1 MVEATTPSHDDDDKF
16 LYGENTDASKTKT
29 NGVTAE
35 VSASESLP
43 TTTATSVLPSQETKK
58 ESQDEDGDGDDD
70 EEGEFEEESD
80 DDDIQVHIGEVN
92 TATPGGPYGT
102 PVNWKKDSQATTT
115 VAANKLAAL
124 PTQGQKKIDVNA
136 VGLING
142 QPIYE
147 YDLDTEQDEKP
158 WRKPGADISDYFN
171 YGFNEETWKQYCD
184 KQRRMRMESQ
194 RSPYTVT
201 QGVGGPLNHST
212 QNAQVE
218 IEVLPDGRTRV
229 KAGPPPDRKVEGSI
243 HVLGSTEDARRKQK
257 EDELLALALNSTR
270 VLPPGFPGQR
280 PLYTALPGG
289 AVVYNP
295 IPGQQMPP
303 QMMTPLPPSSQDN
316 SQDSSVNASEA
327 PNTSQPQQIQSL
339 GGPPVVQYLGPGG
352 PQLPP
357 GLQQMIPNNA
367 PPGMFQ
373 PPGGPPMGME
383 FQQDPF
389 MHPNVMMPPMGP
401 GGFNQFA
408 ESDSERE
415 SDGGDGRRHR
425 SSRRES
431 KHRRHRDR
439 SDRGER
445 SERDKD
451 RDHRDRTSSRRERE
465 RGSDARRSHDHSKTS
480 SSDRK
485 SKHSSRS
492 IKTEDDGTSE
502 RKPRVSSRRSRGES
516 GKPSSGDVTVDD
528 EASTREPRESRE
540 TRESR
545 EPREAREPRE
555 TRDSVKKE
563 PSERTVEV
571 KQEPSGD

>member
-1 MVEATTPSHDDDDKF
+1 MVEATTPSHDEDEKY
-16 LYGENTDASKTKT
+16 LYGENTESPKTKT
-29 NGVTAE
+29 NGDVDASTDETA
-35 VSASESLP
+35 P
-43 TTTATSVLPSQETKK
+43 DTTNTSTQGSLPSQEPKK
-58 ESQDEDGDGDDD
+58 ESQDEEEED
-70 EEGEFEEESD
+70 EEDGEFEEDESDDD

-92 TATPGGPYGT
+92 AATPGAYGT
-102 PVNWKKDSQATTT
+102 PVNWKKDGPTTAAAT
-115 VAANKLAAL
+115 NKLAVL

-147 YDLDTEQDEKP
+147 YDLDTEADDKP

-201 QGVGGPLNHST
+201 QGVPGVNHAT

-295 IPGQQMPP
+295 IPGQPMPP
-303 QMMTPLPPSSQDN
+303 QMITPLPSSSQADN
-316 SQDSSVNASEA
+316 PQENNASEA

-339 GGPPVVQYLGPGG
+339 GGPPVVQYITPSGQ
-352 PQLPP
+352 QLPP
-357 GLQQMIPNNA
+357 GMQPMMPNQQVF
-367 PPGMFQ
+367 PPQ
-373 PPGGPPMGME
+373 GGPPMGME

-389 MHPNVMMPPMGP
+389 NMHPGVMMPQMG
-401 GGFNQFA
+401 GNFNQFP
-408 ESDSERE
+408 ESDSERD
-415 SDGGDGRRHR
+415 SDGAGGGGNEGRSRHR
-425 SSRRES
+425 SSRRDS

-439 SDRGER
+439 SDRDR

-451 RDHRDRTSSRRERE
+451 RDHRDRSSRRERD
-465 RGSDARRSHDHSKTS
+465 RGSDARRNHDHSKTS

-492 IKTEDDGTSE
+492 IKTEDDGE
-502 RKPRVSSRRSRGES
+502 RKPRVSSRRRES
-516 GKPSSGDVTVDD
+516 GKSGDVTVDEESTRESR
-528 EASTREPRESRE
+528 EAREREPRESRE
-540 TRESR
+540 RERESR
-545 EPREAREPRE
+545 EN
-555 TRDSVKKE
+555 VKKE

>member
-1 MVEATTPSHDDDDKF
+1 MVEATAQPHDDDEKY
-16 LYGENTDASKTKT
+16 LYGENTDPSKT
-29 NGVTAE
+29 NGAVTAATE
-35 VSASESLP
+35 VSSTDSQP
-43 TTTATSVLPSQETKK
+43 TTTSTEVLPSQEAKQ
-58 ESQDEDGDGDDD
+58 ESQDEEEEDD

-92 TATPGGPYGT
+92 TATPGPYGT
-102 PVNWKKDSQATTT
+102 PVNWKKDSQTATT
-115 VAANKLAAL
+115 VATNKLATL
-124 PTQGQKKIDVNA
+124 PTQGPKKIDVNA

-201 QGVGGPLNHST
+201 PGVGLVNPST

-280 PLYTALPGG
+280 PLYTALPNG

-295 IPGQQMPP
+295 IPGQPMPP
-303 QMMTPLPPSSQDN
+303 QMLTPLPPSSQADN
-316 SQDSSVNASEA
+316 SQENQANSNETPNASE
-327 PNTSQPQQIQSL
+327 PQQIQSL
-339 GGPPVVQYLGPGG
+339 GGGPPVVQYIGPGG

-357 GLQQMIPNNA
+357 GIQQMIPNQ
-367 PPGMFQ
+367 PPVFQ
-373 PPGGPPMGME
+373 PPGAPPMGME

-389 MHPNVMMPPMGP
+389 NMHPGVMVPPMG
-401 GGFNQFA
+401 GNFNQFA

-415 SDGGDGRRHR
+415 SEGEDSRRHR

-431 KHRRHRDR
+431 RHRRHRER
-439 SDRGER
+439 SDRER
-445 SERDKD
+445 SDRDKD
-451 RDHRDRTSSRRERE
+451 RDHRDRSSRRERE
-465 RGSDARRSHDHSKTS
+465 RGSDTRRSHDHSKNS
-480 SSDRK
+480 SSDRR
-485 SKHSSRS
+485 SKHSSRT
-492 IKTEDDGTSE
+492 IKTEDDGSSD
-502 RKPRVSSRRSRGES
+502 RKPRVSSRRSRES
-516 GKPSSGDVTVDD
+516 HKPSSGDVTVEEETSRD
-528 EASTREPRESRE
+528 RES
-540 TRESR
+540 RESR
-545 EPREAREPRE
+545 EPREARESRE
-555 TRDSVKKE
+555 ARDNIKKE
-563 PSERTVEV
+563 PSEKIVAV
-571 KQEPSGD
+571 KQEPGGGD